1 MSQIWIDTFFWLLER
16 TQNLNYEIS
25 LLLDLELATK
35 IVK

>member
-1 MSQIWIDTFFWLLER
+1 MTQIWIDTFFLLEL

>member
-1 MSQIWIDTFFWLLER
+1 MTQIWIDTFLLLEL

-25 LLLDLELATK
+25 LLLDLEVATK

>member
-1 MSQIWIDTFFWLLER
+1 MTQIWIDTFFFWEL

>member
-1 MSQIWIDTFFWLLER
+1 MTQIWIDTFFLLEL
-16 TQNLNYEIS
+16 TQNLNCEIN

>member
-1 MSQIWIDTFFWLLER
+1 MTQMWTNTFFLLEL
-16 TQNLNYEIS
+16 TQNLDYEIS